1 MAPTGS
7 YLGTWTNTANK
18 SSYTYTQA
26 THGLSP
32 AAGIIILAT
41 SGQHSVSVTGVTMN
55 SVSMTQ
61 QPGAITSGSRTLYFF
76 AIQHSGGDLGDIVV
90 TLSGGGSRNAIA
102 VYGITERTNITAD
115 DFDSGDTTD
124 PLSGT
129 VDTTANCY
137 VMAAVACSDGGTFT
151 WTNLTERYDTTIEGT
166 NQWTGASD
174 TITSAGT
181 VTPSADASMSL
192 FDGVII
198 VLSYFLSN
206 SVTMT
211 ASPGSYAYTGV
222 AAGLLQAR
230 KLIADVGTFVY
241 SGVTAGTLAALKMA
255 ADAGSYALTGIDV
268 IFRFGKVL
276 TAEAGAYTYTGVA
289 ATLQAIVSMPAAAG
303 TYAYTGV
310 DASLK
315 AAKILTA
322 EVGAYIYSGIDVIF
336 LKGQLL
342 IAEAGAY
349 VLTGVATLKHIVMR
363 NLTGSYA
370 YTGVAASLT
379 FGKKLIAEAGA
390 YVLTGFTLQAIVS
403 MPAAA
408 GAYVYT
414 GFDAGLKAAK
424 ILTAEVG
431 AYIYSGIDVI
441 FLKGQL
447 LIAEAGAYV
456 LTGVATLK
464 HIVLQHLAGAY
475 TYTGISATLK
485 HIVLQQKLLIA
496 EAGSYV
502 MTGFNAVLV
511 YRLPLAAPA
520 AWVKRKVQATL
531 ASTRAAAASL
541 FKRRQVQSKLSRRRQ
556 SDPELGD

>member
-7 YLGTWTNTANK
+7 YLGTWTNTGDLTT
-18 SSYTYTQA
+18 YTYTQA
-26 THGLSP
+26 THGQSP
-32 AAGIIILAT
+32 AAGIILIAT
-41 SGQHSVSVTGVTMN
+41 NGQNSRTVSSVTVNGV
-55 SVSMTQ
+55 SATQ
-61 QPGAITSGSRTLYFF
+61 QVGITTGARTNYFF
-76 AIQHSGGDLGDIVV
+76 AIQHSGGNLGDIVV
-90 TLSGGGSRNAIA
+90 TLNAGGNRNSISLF
-102 VYGITERTNITAD
+102 GITERTNITAD
-115 DFDSGDTTD
+115 DTDGGDTTD

-129 VDTTANCY
+129 VDTTTNCF
-137 VMAAVACSDGGTFT
+137 VAAAVASSAGGTFT
-151 WTNLTERYDTTIEGT
+151 WTNLTEQHDAAIEGT
-166 NQWTGASD
+166 NQWSVASD

-181 VTPSADASMSL
+181 VSPSAGASGSL
-192 FDGVII
+192 ANGSISMV
-198 VLSYFLSN
+198 SYFLS
-206 SVTMT
+206 SSTSMT
-211 ASPGSYAYTGV
+211 ADAGAYVYTGVAANLLGGFKVVADLGTYAYTGV
-222 AAGLLQAR
+222 AAGT
-230 KLIADVGTFVY
+230 K
-241 SGVTAGTLAALKMA
+241 AALKMA
-255 ADAGSYALTGIDV
+255 ANVGSYTLTGIDV

-390 YVLTGFTLQAIVS
+390 YVLTGF
-403 MPAAA
+403 
-408 GAYVYT
+408 
-414 GFDAGLKAAK
+414 
-424 ILTAEVG
+424 
-431 AYIYSGIDVI
+431 
-441 FLKGQL
+441 
-447 LIAEAGAYV
+447 
-456 LTGVATLK
+456 
-464 HIVLQHLAGAY
+464 
-475 TYTGISATLK
+475 
-485 HIVLQQKLLIA
+485 
-496 EAGSYV
+496 
-502 MTGFNAVLV
+502 NAVLV

-531 ASTRAAAASL
+531 ASTRTVAASL

>member
-7 YLGTWTNTANK
+7 YLGTWTNTGDLTT
-18 SSYTYTQA
+18 YTYTQA
-26 THGLSP
+26 THGQSP
-32 AAGIIILAT
+32 AAGIILIAT
-41 SGQHSVSVTGVTMN
+41 NGQNSRTVSSVTVNGV
-55 SVSMTQ
+55 SATQ
-61 QPGAITSGSRTLYFF
+61 QVGITTGSRTNYFF

-90 TLSGGGSRNAIA
+90 TLNAGGNRNSISLF
-102 VYGITERTNITAD
+102 GITERTNITAD
-115 DFDSGDTTD
+115 DTDGGDTTD

-129 VDTTANCY
+129 VNTTTNCF
-137 VMAAVACSDGGTFT
+137 VAAAVASSNGGTFT
-151 WTNLTERYDTTIEGT
+151 WTNLTERYDAAIEGSS
-166 NQWTGASD
+166 QWSVASD

-181 VTPSADASMSL
+181 VSPSANAS
-192 FDGVII
+192 GVLANGSISM
-198 VLSYFLSN
+198 VSYFLSN
-206 SVTMT
+206 SVTTMT

-241 SGVTAGTLAALKMA
+241 SGITAGTLAALKMA
-255 ADAGSYALTGIDV
+255 ADAGSYTLSGIDAAL
-268 IFRFGKVL
+268 RFGQIL
-276 TAEAGAYTYTGVA
+276 IAEAGAYTYTGVA
-289 ATLQAIVSMPAAAG
+289 A
-303 TYAYTGV
+303 
-310 DASLK
+310 
-315 AAKILTA
+315 
-322 EVGAYIYSGIDVIF
+322 
-336 LKGQLL
+336 
-342 IAEAGAY
+342 
-349 VLTGVATLKHIVMR
+349 
-363 NLTGSYA
+363 
-370 YTGVAASLT
+370 
-379 FGKKLIAEAGA
+379 
-390 YVLTGFTLQAIVS
+390 TLQAIVS

-456 LTGVATLK
+456 LTGVATLKHIVMRNLTGSYVYTGVAANLQGAMKVFADAGSYALTGVAVTFIKGQIMVAEAGAYVLTGIATLK

-556 SDPELGD
+556 SDPALGD